1 MAAVVIYLD
10 VYLPSMQS
18 VPSNTTQIVSST
30 TTFQTYRHEITEMYS
45 SFAFNTESF
54 VDVREI

>member
-30 TTFQTYRHEITEMYS
+30 TTLQTYRHEIAEMYS
-45 SFAFNTESF
+45 SFAFNTQSF